1 MKSSFSKWSQVILL
15 VTSYWACSIGL
26 TFYNRHLFH
35 HFDAPIASTTCHF
48 FITFALCGFTRKVR
62 QCVTGHNAIL
72 LGWSDYAKK
81 LIPTGLISALDIGLS
96 NWSLVY
102 ITVPLYTMVKSTSIL
117 FILFFALILRLEKMR
132 WSLVIV
138 TILIST
144 GLFLFVF
151 QMTQFNWFG
160 FILVISAAATGGL
173 RWTLSQML
181 TQKQEL
187 GLGNPMDFLFHLQPA
202 MVFGMLPLL
211 LYHGYLPFLS
221 TRQLFAAEV
230 TSDFVQM
237 SAKIV
242 MGGVLA
248 FALGMTEYLLVAKT
262 SSLTFALSGIVKELV
277 TMLVAEF
284 SGDQKLTLLN
294 WAGFTVC
301 ISGIALHAVLKIRSK
316 SDVEME
322 DGDETEL
329 GEATNPLITNV
340 SSDEEEIFNTA
351 TRSNKF

>member
-211 LYHGYLPFLS
+211 CRAY
-221 TRQLFAAEV
+221 
-230 TSDFVQM
+230 QM
-237 SAKIV
+237 SI
-242 MGGVLA
+242 LDQ
-248 FALGMTEYLLVAKT
+248 F
-262 SSLTFALSGIVKELV
+262 STFFYA
-277 TMLVAEF
+277 
-284 SGDQKLTLLN
+284 
-294 WAGFTVC
+294 
-301 ISGIALHAVLKIRSK
+301 
-316 SDVEME
+316 
-322 DGDETEL
+322 
-329 GEATNPLITNV
+329 
-340 SSDEEEIFNTA
+340 
-351 TRSNKF
+351 